1 MVADVRAQ
9 VAALRGGGA
18 LALALSGVSA
28 PEAPPDIGIT
38 SMPPTL
44 SAELERLST
53 GDIADPYGWRALARM
68 TGESVIGSGYG
79 AMFER
84 QIDQESG
91 FAPDVVYGLRVSSA
105 GAEGI
110 AQLMPQFYGQVDRRD
125 PAASL
130 VAGAQSMH
138 TYLNEWDGDVR
149 RALASYNAGIG
160 RVRSLVEAH
169 GDGWEA
175 ALPQETRDYL
185 AQIVGDAQPRF
196 TPPDALAR

>member
-1 MVADVRAQ
+1 MTSISPS
-9 VAALRGGGA
+9 LR
-18 LALALSGVSA
+18 
-28 PEAPPDIGIT
+28 
-38 SMPPTL
+38 
-44 SAELERLST
+44 AELERLST
-53 GDIADPYGWRALARM
+53 GDIADPYGWRALARL

-84 QIDQESG
+84 QIQQESG
-91 FAPDVVYGLRVSSA
+91 FAPEIVYGLRVSSA

-130 VAGAQSMH
+130 VAGAQSMR

-160 RVRSLVEAH
+160 RVRSLVEER
-169 GDGWEA
+169 GDGWES

-185 AQIVGDAQPRF
+185 ARIVGDAQARF
-196 TPPDALAR
+196 VPPDAFAR